1 MKCNMY
7 IYIYIYIYMHIYNM
21 WIYNIIYVYIYI
33 YIYICI
39 CICICWLVYTICLRN
54 EILGDFLRYM
64 FIFSPACK
72 HASLLIYIYIYLFK
86 TDIYTNTQTTQGSLW
101 LYRDGINNLGGER
114 DCYSDVNPL
123 IHNMVDWGLNSKS
136 LYFESNALQPFKP
149 YASTNYLK
157 SF

>member
-1 MKCNMY
+1 MC
-7 IYIYIYIYMHIYNM
+7 IYIYIYMYMYMYMYMLASIHNM
-21 WIYNIIYVYIYI
+21 PAKWNFRRFSAVYVYLFLSMQA
-33 YIYICI
+33 CI
-39 CICICWLVYTICLRN
+39 SFN
-54 EILGDFLRYM
+54 
-64 FIFSPACK
+64 
-72 HASLLIYIYIYLFK
+72 IYIYIYLFN